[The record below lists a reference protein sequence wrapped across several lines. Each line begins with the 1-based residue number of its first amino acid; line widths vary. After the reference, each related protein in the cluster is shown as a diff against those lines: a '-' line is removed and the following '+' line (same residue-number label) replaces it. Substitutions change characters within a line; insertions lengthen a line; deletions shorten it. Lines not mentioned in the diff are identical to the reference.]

1 MISLKE
7 CLHQLIATP
16 SVSSVNPEYDMG
28 NQAVIDLLA
37 DWLEE
42 AGFAVQIQPVP
53 GCPDKANLIAVKG
66 RGEGGLVLSGHTDTV
81 PYDDVLWSTDPFRAT
96 EKDHRLYGLGS
107 TDMKSFLALA
117 IAVARD
123 IPADQLQAPLY
134 LIATADEESSMSGAK
149 ALAAAADIG
158 ARHAVIG
165 EPTGLRPVRMH
176 KGVMM
181 EGIRVH
187 GRSGHSSNP
196 ELGRSALEGMHQ
208 VISELIALRT
218 DLQQQYQNPLF
229 SVPVPTLNFGHIH
242 GGDNPNRICGQ
253 CDLSIDLRPLPG
265 MEIQAL
271 RALLHQRLQHRLAD
285 TGLQLT
291 FTALFE
297 GVSAFATDADAAI
310 VQAAARFSGSEPQAV
325 AFGTEAPYLQ
335 QLGMEV
341 VVLGPG
347 SIDVAHQPDE
357 YLPLDQVQPCMH
369 LLRELI
375 REFCVSPQARSA

>member
-1 MISLKE
+1 MLSLIE
-7 CLHQLIATP
+7 RIRQLIATP
-16 SVSSVNPEYDMG
+16 SVSSVNPPFDMG
-28 NQAVIDLLA
+28 NRPVIDLLA
-37 DWLEE
+37 NWLEE
-42 AGFAVQIQPVP
+42 AGFAVQIQPIP
-53 GCPDKANLIAVKG
+53 GRPDKANLIAVKG

-81 PYDDVLWSTDPFRAT
+81 PYDDALWSTDPFRAT

-117 IAVARD
+117 IAVAEE
-123 IPADQLQAPLY
+123 ISANQLQAPLY

-149 ALAAAADIG
+149 ALVAAADIG

-165 EPTGLRPVRMH
+165 EPTGLKPVRMH

-181 EGIRVH
+181 EGIRVV

-196 ELGRSALEGMHQ
+196 ALGRNALEGMCQ
-208 VISELIALRT
+208 VMSELLEFRSE
-218 DLQQQYQNPLF
+218 LQQQYRNPLF
-229 SVPVPTLNFGHIH
+229 SVPVPTLNLGHIH

-265 MEIQAL
+265 MEIREL

-285 TGLQLT
+285 TGMQLV
-291 FTALFE
+291 FEPAFE
-297 GVSAFATDADAAI
+297 GVPPFAVDADAEI
-310 VQAAARFSGSEPQAV
+310 VQAAVRLSGSEPQAV

-341 VVLGPG
+341 VVMGPG

-357 YLPLDQVQPCMH
+357 FLPLDQVQPCLH

-375 REFCVSPQARSA
+375 REFCVSPQSVSV